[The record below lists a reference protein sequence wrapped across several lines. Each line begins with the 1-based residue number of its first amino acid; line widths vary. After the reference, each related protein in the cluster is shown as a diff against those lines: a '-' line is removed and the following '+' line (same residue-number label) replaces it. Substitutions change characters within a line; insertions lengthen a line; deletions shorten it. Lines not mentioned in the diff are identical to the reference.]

1 MSVRLAPTLP
11 EPGFYEPQQAR
22 DFAYSPRLP
31 EIATQA
37 AAFRGEHGVAPAA
50 ADPRRVELLAIDM
63 QKDFS
68 FPEGALYVGGRSGS
82 GALDDNDRLARFIY
96 RNLARLS
103 AITCTL
109 DTHHPFQI
117 FFPAFWMR
125 RDGTAPE
132 PHVQVAADDV
142 RKGVLRPN
150 PEVAGWLSGGDEK
163 WLTHQVTFYCEQLE
177 SDGKYRL
184 YLWPPHCLL
193 GTEGHTLTGVIQ
205 AAHLFHSVARQTR
218 DPIELKGEHPLTENY
233 SALSPE
239 VVERHDGG
247 TLATRN
253 TPLVDRLLAAD
264 LLIVAGEASS
274 HCVRSTLEDL
284 LTEIERRDRAL
295 AGRVYVLRDCMS
307 PVAVPDP
314 ERPGSF
320 LADFTPQADEM
331 LGRCAAAGMH
341 LVDSTRDMADW
352 PGM

>member
-1 MSVRLAPTLP
+1 MPARLAAALP
-11 EPGFYEPQQAR
+11 EPGFYETPQAR
-22 DFAYSPRLP
+22 DVAHSPRLP
-31 EIATQA
+31 EIATRA
-37 AAFRGEHGVAPAA
+37 AAFRAEHGVPPAA
-50 ADPRRVELLAIDM
+50 DDPRRVELLAIDM
-63 QKDFS
+63 QKDFCL
-68 FPEGALYVGGRSGS
+68 PEGALYVGGRSGS
-82 GALDDNDRLARFIY
+82 GARDDNDRLARFIY

-117 FFPAFWMR
+117 FFPAFWER
-125 RDGTAPE
+125 QDGTTPE
-132 PHVQVAADDV
+132 PHVEVTAEDV

-150 PEVAGWLSGGDEK
+150 PEIARWLSGGDEE
-163 WLTHQVTFYCEQLE
+163 WLTRQATFYCEQLE
-177 SDGKYRL
+177 RAGKYRL

-193 GTEGHTLTGVIQ
+193 GTDGHTLTGVIQ
-205 AAHLFHSVARQTR
+205 AAHLFHAVARRTR
-218 DPIELKGEHPLTENY
+218 NPIELKGEHPLTENY

-247 TLATRN
+247 TLAARN

-264 LLIVAGEASS
+264 RLIVAGEASS
-274 HCVRSTLEDL
+274 HCVKSTLEDL

-295 AGRVYVLRDCMS
+295 AERVYVLRDCMS

-331 LGRCAAAGMH
+331 LARCAAAGMH
-341 LVDSTRDMADW
+341 LVDSTHDMANW
-352 PGM
+352 PGI